1 MDWRADPRKW
11 ARLLFCLAFYMVLT
25 GLAGAILAYALGVP
39 RPGKILFLPSL
50 AVAFA
55 AGWFYAFDRPGNRL
69 AEAGNLAGA
78 LTALR
83 LWADLASLQPASGLS
98 AWDYFAAWWTWGSYL
113 GNVITVLAAGWW
125 MEGRRGA

>member
-1 MDWRADPRKW
+1 MDRRADPRKW
-11 ARLLFCLAFYMVLT
+11 ARLLFCAAFYLIAT
-25 GLAGAILAYALGVP
+25 GLAGAILTHALGVP

-55 AGWFYAFDRPGNRL
+55 AGWFYAFDRPGSRL

-83 LWADLASLQPASGLS
+83 LWEDLAWLQPASGLS
-98 AWDYFAAWWTWGSYL
+98 AWGYFAAWWTWGSYL
-113 GNVITVLAAGWW
+113 GNAAVIMLAGWW
-125 MEGRRGA
+125 MEGRR